1 MLRVGLT
8 GGIACGKSEV
18 VRRLAAA
25 GLPTLDLDGVAHALM
40 GPGQPGHAAVAE
52 AFGSAILASDGSID
66 RRALGAIVFAD
77 PEARRRLNGILH
89 PRIRAEEA
97 RRASL
102 IGDRPGAL
110 LVTDAALL
118 VETGV
123 HLRFDRLIVVHCR
136 PDQQVARLL
145 ARDGLSEEEA
155 GARLAAQMPIAT
167 KVRFAHLEVDTSGT
181 IEETHRAGSALARE
195 LEHLAQGRPTPFA
208 VPEARA
214 RGLLVHGS
222 AEGPGGLTPAGLTEQ
237 IAVAGGVELEP
248 LAAQLRPR
256 VAGPWYA
263 AADAVSGKK
272 RGEEAQSSPAALVG
286 PVVLHE
292 LRAHGFDPERLGAA
306 AHSLAWLT
314 DRSADRIAG
323 AVLFAL
329 LLAEVVTL
337 GRVPADLQDR
347 AARFEPLARRW
358 GRSGPDRTLAFALA
372 AALSHPED
380 PEAARGACARAGGD
394 PGLAGALVGAAVGA

>member
-1 MLRVGLT
+1 MFRVGLT

-25 GLPTLDLDGVAHALM
+25 GLPTLDLDGVAHELM
-40 GPGQPGHAAVAE
+40 APGQPGHAAVAE
-52 AFGSAILASDGSID
+52 AFGSAILAKGGSID
-66 RRALGAIVFAD
+66 RSTLGAIVFAD
-77 PEARRRLNGILH
+77 PEARKRLNGILH

-97 RRASL
+97 RRAIL
-102 IGDRPGAL
+102 IGDRPGAV

-136 PDQQVARLL
+136 PDQQVARLR

-155 GARLAAQMPIAT
+155 EARLAAQMPIAT

-181 IEETHRAGSALARE
+181 IEETRRATDALARE
-195 LEHLAQGRPTPFA
+195 LERLAQGRPTPFA

-214 RGLLVHGS
+214 RGLLVHGP
-222 AEGPGGLTPAGLTEQ
+222 AEGPRGLTPVLLTEQ
-237 IAVAGGVELEP
+237 IAVAGGMELEA
-248 LAAQLRPR
+248 LAGQLRPP

-263 AADAVSGKK
+263 AADAASGKES
-272 RGEEAQSSPAALVG
+272 GEEARPSPAALMG

-337 GRVPADLQDR
+337 GRVPPDIEDR

-358 GRSGPDRTLAFALA
+358 GGDAPERLVTSALEAALA
-372 AALSHPED
+372 HPRD
-380 PEAARGACARAGGD
+380 VVAARAACARDGGD